1 MLRVVLDTN
10 VFISGIL
17 SQKGPP
23 GLILKAWQEQIFDLI
38 VSKEIL
44 REIEQVFFYEKIKK
58 RHGWNDKEIRAFVS
72 SIPLFAIMTP
82 GKEKAKVRLKDH
94 ADEKFLI
101 ASQEGKADFL
111 VTGDKELLRLKNYQG
126 TEILSPND
134 FVKNILR
141 GKI

>member
-1 MLRVVLDTN
+1 MLKVVLDTN

-17 SQKGPP
+17 TSQGPP
-23 GLILKAWQEQIFDLI
+23 GFILKAWREQVFDLI
-38 VSKEIL
+38 VSKDIL
-44 REIEQVFFYEKIKK
+44 KEIEQVLFYRKIRK
-58 RHGWNDKEIRAFVS
+58 RHGWSDKEIKAFIGA
-72 SIPLFAIMTP
+72 IPLFAIIVP

-134 FVKNILR
+134 FVKNVLR